1 MLKFLVANQLKI
13 AFLQTDLSDPQTL
26 RNLNA
31 DCKKMQRGRKILLVS
46 LKQFLVS
53 DWVMPRISQPVSLPT
68 VNSSLVTVTL
78 TGKKR

>member
-13 AFLQTDLSDPQTL
+13 AFLQTDLSDPPAL
-26 RNLNA
+26 RNLDA
-31 DCKKMQRGRKILLVS
+31 DRKMQRGRKILLVS